1 MARFRF
7 TLQAVLRQR
16 ELTERE
22 RQRKLAQRQL
32 AAMDADRRLT
42 ELRERLEAER
52 QATRALAVGG
62 DIAGVRRQG
71 LAIGWIARAM
81 AGAEEELA
89 TAQQEVETARA
100 ALARA
105 AVDRKVVELL
115 RDRRRA
121 AWLADL
127 NRREQ
132 GELDELAVIRAAGGA
147 GARKDGER

>member
-1 MARFRF
+1 
-7 TLQAVLRQR
+7 
-16 ELTERE
+16 
-22 RQRKLAQRQL
+22 
-32 AAMDADRRLT
+32 
-42 ELRERLEAER
+42 
-52 QATRALAVGG
+52 
-62 DIAGVRRQG
+62 
-71 LAIGWIARAM
+71 M

-89 TAQQEVETARA
+89 TAQREVETARA

-105 AVDRKVVELL
+105 AVDRKGVELL